1 MIVQVAPPRQFSPGP
16 PPKGIQVHFYQF
28 HIGDYSS
35 HTQHLDPLE
44 DIAYRR
50 MLDWLYL
57 NEMPL
62 PDDIQE
68 IARLIRMRSHTDCIA
83 DVLRE
88 FFDRNADGY
97 TNSRVDREIVRI
109 QEKSDKAKK
118 AADARWKKKSSKH
131 AGSGDAN
138 ALQTECERNATNTQY
153 PIPNTENDRSDDQS
167 LTPDLIEKG
176 FEHFWKTW
184 KEEKSRLGKID
195 TSPKRQTFEKKWKP
209 HFKKFKTADELRE
222 QVNKICKFVVEAHQ
236 VEGFNRFENMQTG
249 KFFTEKQW
257 EDQ

>member
-62 PDDIQE
+62 PDDVQD
-68 IARLIRMRSHTDCIA
+68 IARLIRMRSHNDCIA

-88 FFDRNADGY
+88 FFDRTEHGY
-97 TNSRVDREIVRI
+97 THGRVDKELKRI
-109 QEKSDKAKK
+109 QDKSEKAKK
-118 AADARWKKKSSKH
+118 SAEARWKKQARDNEGSS
-131 AGSGDAN
+131 DAN
-138 ALQTECERNATNTQY
+138 ALRTECEGNATNTQY
-153 PIPNTENDRSDDQS
+153 PIPNKENDRSDDQS

-176 FEHFWKTW
+176 FEHFWKIW
-184 KEEKSRLGKID
+184 KDEKKRLDKID
-195 TSPKRQTFEKKWKP
+195 TSPKRQTFEKKWRP
-209 HFKKFKTADELRE
+209 YFKSTKTTDEFRDK
-222 QVNKICKFVVEAHQ
+222 VNKICNFAIEAHR

-257 EDQ
+257 EDE